1 MIKFFRQIRLDL
13 MEKNKT
19 GKPALPVGRYF
30 KYAIGEIVLVVIGI
44 LIALSINNWNEE
56 RKTDKQIQ
64 LLMNSLVEAIK
75 QDIRY
80 LNKTANLHEFRSNSL
95 MYLLKFSR
103 NALETPSPS
112 KPIDKLEN
120 NSIWE
125 GAYPDT
131 LNMDFVNKSIQWS
144 GTNDNLVIDKNVLDE
159 LKNSNLFSAIKN
171 DSLKS
176 VINTYYSYV
185 NSNFLLDDWNE
196 ELTFSW
202 RVFLRDNY
210 GVLNRSLYGMDDNP
224 LEFVKRNKAV
234 QVRVKEMIGP
244 ARFRSTKATK
254 AIAMAEDVIRE
265 INKYQ
270 KSK

>member
-1 MIKFFRQIRLDL
+1 M
-13 MEKNKT
+13 
-19 GKPALPVGRYF
+19 V
-30 KYAIGEIVLVVIGI
+30 
-44 LIALSINNWNEE
+44 WN
-56 RKTDKQIQ
+56 
-64 LLMNSLVEAIK
+64 
-75 QDIRY
+75 
-80 LNKTANLHEFRSNSL
+80 
-95 MYLLKFSR
+95 
-103 NALETPSPS
+103 
-112 KPIDKLEN
+112 
-120 NSIWE
+120 
-125 GAYPDT
+125 
-131 LNMDFVNKSIQWS
+131 
-144 GTNDNLVIDKNVLDE
+144 NLVIDKNVLDE

-210 GVLNRSLYGMDDNP
+210 GVLTRSLYGMDDNP
-224 LEFVKRNKAV
+224 LEFVKRNEAV
-234 QVRVKEMIGP
+234 QVRVQEMIGP

-254 AIAMAEDVIRE
+254 AIALAEDVIRE